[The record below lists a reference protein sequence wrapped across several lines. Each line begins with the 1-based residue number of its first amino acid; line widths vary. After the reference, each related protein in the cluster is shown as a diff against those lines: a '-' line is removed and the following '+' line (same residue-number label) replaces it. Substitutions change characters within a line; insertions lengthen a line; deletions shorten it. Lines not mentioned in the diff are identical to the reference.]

1 MLFKHQLVGGALL
14 KRYKRFL
21 ADVRLDSGEIITAHC
36 TNSGSMLTCIEE
48 GARVF
53 LSPADDPNRKTKY
66 TWEMISIS
74 NSWVGVNTSNPN
86 RFAYE
91 ALLNGSIPSLGK
103 WEKVVREVKF
113 GDSRLDLYV
122 ERENEKCYI
131 EIKNVTLKNG
141 NYARFPDALTTR
153 GQKHL
158 KELIKIRKLGFR
170 SIILFIIQRTDVAFF
185 APAWSIDPEYGK
197 LLVEAY
203 ETGVEIIPFQVL
215 VTPQSIQ
222 PLRELPFNF
231 TPEN

>member
-1 MLFKHQLVGGALL
+1 
-14 KRYKRFL
+14 
-21 ADVRLDSGEIITAHC
+21 
-36 TNSGSMLTCIEE
+36 MLTCIEE

-185 APAWSIDPEYGK
+185 APAWSIDPEYGN